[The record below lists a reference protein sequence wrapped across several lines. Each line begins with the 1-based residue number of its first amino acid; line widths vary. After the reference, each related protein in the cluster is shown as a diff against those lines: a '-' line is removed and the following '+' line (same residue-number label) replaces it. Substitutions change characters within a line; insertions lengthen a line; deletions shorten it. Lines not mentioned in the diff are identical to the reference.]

1 MEDAAKRMAK
11 AGKGAGM
18 GVGLMSALGAA
29 AVGLYQ
35 SVYTGKPTPL
45 IHFSLLLLLCKFEF
59 DFNFNFYLLVLFIH
73 HHYSF
78 YCIKR
83 KLI

>member
-35 SVYTGKPTPL
+35 SVYTGKPTTL
-45 IHFSLLLLLCKFEF
+45 TNFSLAPSIYSVSLSLNLL
-59 DFNFNFYLLVLFIH
+59 
-73 HHYSF
+73 
-78 YCIKR
+78 
-83 KLI
+83 

>member
-45 IHFSLLLLLCKFEF
+45 IIIISLCSFNSVSLSMTLL
-59 DFNFNFYLLVLFIH
+59 
-73 HHYSF
+73 
-78 YCIKR
+78 
-83 KLI
+83 

>member
-45 IHFSLLLLLCKFEF
+45 ISHSVTAPSIL
-59 DFNFNFYLLVLFIH
+59 
-73 HHYSF
+73 
-78 YCIKR
+78 
-83 KLI
+83 

>member
-45 IHFSLLLLLCKFEF
+45 IHFSLHC
-59 DFNFNFYLLVLFIH
+59 
-73 HHYSF
+73 SF
-78 YCIKR
+78 YYVGLSLTLTFIYLFCSFIIIIHFILLKEN
-83 KLI
+83 

>member
-11 AGKGAGM
+11 AGKGAGI

-35 SVYTGKPTPL
+35 SVYTGKPTP
-45 IHFSLLLLLCKFEF
+45 IIISHC
-59 DFNFNFYLLVLFIH
+59 
-73 HHYSF
+73 SF
-78 YCIKR
+78 YSSVS
-83 KLI
+83 LSLT

>member
-45 IHFSLLLLLCKFEF
+45 IHFLLLLSIL
-59 DFNFNFYLLVLFIH
+59 
-73 HHYSF
+73 
-78 YCIKR
+78 
-83 KLI
+83 